1 MRKCNICGNSR
12 PEVWY
17 KTKNKKTCRSCERGW
32 RGFYYRYLVQQR
44 QLTLFQRTASRLG
57 YMGAGFLMAGQH
69 TLEPLLFIAG
79 FLCVL
84 IQVFSRKQW
93 NLVILQLNG
102 LIAWTIHFI
111 NQLN

>member
-1 MRKCNICGNSR
+1 MRKCNICGHSR

-32 RGFYYRYLVQQR
+32 KGFYYRYLVQQR

-69 TLEPLLFIAG
+69 TLERLLFIAG

>member
-1 MRKCNICGNSR
+1 MRKCNICGSNR

-32 RGFYYRYLVQQR
+32 KGFYYRYLVQQR
-44 QLTLFQRTASRLG
+44 QLTLFQRTISIRICRSF
-57 YMGAGFLMAGQH
+57 YWPTHFR
-69 TLEPLLFIAG
+69 TTFIYLG

-102 LIAWTIHFI
+102 LITWTIHFI

>member
-1 MRKCNICGNSR
+1 MRKCNI
-12 PEVWY
+12 WY

-32 RGFYYRYLVQQR
+32 KGFYYRYLVQQR
-44 QLTLFQRTASRLG
+44 QHTFRT
-57 YMGAGFLMAGQH
+57 
-69 TLEPLLFIAG
+69 TFISTHFRTTFFMC

-102 LIAWTIHFI
+102 LIHGPYI
-111 NQLN
+111 L

>member
-1 MRKCNICGNSR
+1 
-12 PEVWY
+12 
-17 KTKNKKTCRSCERGW
+17 
-32 RGFYYRYLVQQR
+32 
-44 QLTLFQRTASRLG
+44 
-57 YMGAGFLMAGQH
+57 MGAGFLMAGQH